1 MVRHYTEQFKKD
13 AIAYVRDHADL
24 SVNTWAK
31 NLGVSNSTLHNQIGK
46 TREKNETHRVSGNHS
61 SDEAKEDAS

>member
-31 NLGVSNSTLHNQIGK
+31 NLGVSNSTLHN
-46 TREKNETHRVSGNHS
+46 
-61 SDEAKEDAS
+61 